1 MSYRRYSWMSVMSVG
16 LVACLSMP
24 ALAKGGSKK
33 GSKKKPKVVDT
44 EAEASVEDAKVEDAK
59 VEESDL
65 DSADPSLSNTSK
77 AIRKTQAANVELLY
91 TPLSDYVLSYGVGGS
106 YNLKPN
112 LALGLQVLMG
122 SKTVNYSSTDQAST
136 VSGNAKIQ
144 GTVGYVYGRY
154 FFGNSFNMMTGLG
167 VRSASIK
174 YILEESSLKLAVD
187 GKIDIQS
194 IALPVFIGNRW
205 TFKSGFT
212 IGCDWIGAFVPLSGS
227 AKSSLSGNLPNEM
240 ISDLN
245 DKYLS
250 LGKDLTH
257 KTSMTLF
264 LTSLGWA
271 F

>member
-1 MSYRRYSWMSVMSVG
+1 MSKRCQSLMSVMSLG

-24 ALAKGGSKK
+24 ALAKGSSKN

-44 EAEASVEDAKVEDAK
+44 EAEATTDDAKVEK
-59 VEESDL
+59 SDP
-65 DSADPSLSNTSK
+65 DSAEPSGSNSSNS
-77 AIRKTQAANVELLY
+77 IRKTQSANAELLY

-112 LALGLQVLMG
+112 LALGVQILAG
-122 SKTVNYSSTDQAST
+122 SEILKFSAADQTATAYGS
-136 VSGNAKIQ
+136 AKLQ
-144 GTVGYVYGRY
+144 GTAGYIYGRY

-167 VRSASIK
+167 VRSATVK
-174 YILEESSLKLAVD
+174 YHIEESSLKLAVD

-212 IGCDWIGAFVPLSGS
+212 IGCDWVGAFVPLSGS
-227 AKSSLSGNLPNEM
+227 AKSSLSGNLPNEL

-245 DKYLS
+245 KSFLS
-250 LGKDLTH
+250 VGEGLAHKSSLTA
-257 KTSMTLF
+257 F

>member
-1 MSYRRYSWMSVMSVG
+1 MSNQRYRWMSVMSVG

-44 EAEASVEDAKVEDAK
+44 EAEVTTDNAKVEK
-59 VEESDL
+59 SDP
-65 DSADPSLSNTSK
+65 DSAEPSVDNSSNSV
-77 AIRKTQAANVELLY
+77 RKTQTANAELLY

-106 YNLKPN
+106 YNMKPN

-122 SKTVNYSSTDQAST
+122 SETVNYSSTDQTST
-136 VSGNAKIQ
+136 VSGNAKLQ
-144 GTVGYVYGRY
+144 GTVGYLYGRY
-154 FFGNSFNMMTGLG
+154 FFGNSFNIMAGLG
-167 VRSASIK
+167 VRSATIK
-174 YILEESSLKLAVD
+174 YLIEESSLKLALD

-205 TFKSGFT
+205 TFKPGFT

-227 AKSSLSGNLPNEM
+227 AKSSLSGNVPNEL

-250 LGKDLTH
+250 LGEDLAH
-257 KTSMTLF
+257 KTSLTFF

>member
-1 MSYRRYSWMSVMSVG
+1 MSVG

-24 ALAKGGSKK
+24 ALAKGGSKN

-44 EAEASVEDAKVEDAK
+44 EAEASEEDAKVEDAK
-59 VEESDL
+59 VEKSDP
-65 DSADPSLSNTSK
+65 DSADPSFSNTSK

-112 LALGLQVLMG
+112 LALGVHILAG
-122 SKTVNYSSTDQAST
+122 SETLKF
-136 VSGNAKIQ
+136 SGANQTATAYGSAKLQ
-144 GTVGYVYGRY
+144 GTAGYVYGRY

-167 VRSASIK
+167 VRSAKVK
-174 YILEESSLKLAVD
+174 YHIEESSLKLAVD

-212 IGCDWIGAFVPLSGS
+212 IGCDWIGVLVPLSGS
-227 AKSSLSGNLPNEM
+227 AKSSLSGNLPNEL

-245 DKYLS
+245 KSFLS
-250 LGKDLTH
+250 VGEGLAHKSSLTA
-257 KTSMTLF
+257 F